1 MDRRHVGP
9 LEVSAIGLGCMGL
22 SANNGDSVHTDHGI
36 QLIRTAHEL
45 AVPFFDIGEAYGP
58 YTNETLVGQALAS
71 IRDQV
76 ILATQFGFE
85 FTPIRPHAGRRTRP
99 LAANR

>member
-58 YTNETLVGQALAS
+58 YTNETSSVWHWPRS
-71 IRDQV
+71 
-76 ILATQFGFE
+76 ATRSSSHAVRVRVHPNPATCR
-85 FTPIRPHAGRRTRP
+85 TPNRP